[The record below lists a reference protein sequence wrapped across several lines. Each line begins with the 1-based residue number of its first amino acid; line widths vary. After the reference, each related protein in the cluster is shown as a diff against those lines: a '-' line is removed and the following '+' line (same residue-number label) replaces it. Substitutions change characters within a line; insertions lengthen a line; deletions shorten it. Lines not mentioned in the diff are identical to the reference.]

1 MDTYEQL
8 IAAGAENIHP
18 VFTGDVVDKKGNKK
32 RVVVANAVDGTIYLT
47 DEGREFLKQAD
58 NKPSGAAKAKSGR
71 KGDKAE
77 PKSEPEPEVALTDKE
92 TDELTDV

>member
-1 MDTYEQL
+1 MDTYAQL

-18 VFTGDVVDKKGNKK
+18 VFTGDVVDKKGAKQ

-47 DEGREFLKQAD
+47 DEGREFLKQAAEKV
-58 NKPSGAAKAKSGR
+58 KPNR
-71 KGDKAE
+71 KGGKAE
-77 PKSEPEPEVALTDKE
+77 QKVEPNIEPEVSLTTKE

>member
-58 NKPSGAAKAKSGR
+58 NKPSGATKAKLPR
-71 KGDKAE
+71 KNYKAE
-77 PKSEPEPEVALTDKE
+77 TEPEPEVAITDKE